1 MVSAL
6 DYKHAVLQGVRLVA
20 ALIAL
25 AGCAA
30 PRAAAAEV
38 EARLDPVAVSAGEGA
53 RLTLQIS
60 GGRASQP
67 EIAAV
72 ENLIVQPRGQSQ
84 NFQSI
89 NGQTTVSVTYNYV
102 VGSNVPGDYQI
113 PAIEVVVD
121 GQKYTTRPLKLK
133 VLDAAASQPPAG
145 LQPNAQGAQ
154 AAGNEAEETGEKRF
168 GFLTVSLVAND
179 RKHVYVGEI
188 APVCIQAWIPAE
200 ARAGLRSGIQPE
212 GQAFT
217 LHNVSSQPQQS
228 EMIKDGKRYLVV
240 TWYGGISATKAGKYP
255 ASLSVAASVAVR
267 DKSVQ
272 QPRRRRTGSPFD
284 DPFFDNIFDDMNA
297 PMIQKEVTL
306 KSDDQEIEVLPLPT
320 AGRPAGFTGAVG
332 DFKIDRAAIPAD
344 WKTGEPQQI
353 TARLSGTGNFAL
365 MNAPEITPPD
375 GWKTYPNKGEFTA
388 GDKASFSGTKSFQL
402 SAVPRTGGTREAAL
416 AFSFFDPNIGAYKTV
431 TSPVQKIQVTGADIV
446 DAPPAPEAAAKEPEK
461 TAGNL
466 VAQHLALTRRGALVP
481 LVARPAFVNLLGLAV
496 ALGALGLLGA
506 WLRRRWSD
514 PRRRAR
520 AAMEQATREAL
531 QAAARC
537 AASGD
542 VPGFFAAARLALQQR
557 LGLLW
562 NQPAAAITLA
572 EILARIPED
581 SPVVRLIREADLH
594 AYCPPTTG
602 DFQPHWQPLLQ
613 EALATLTPSAR

>member
-1 MVSAL
+1 MVSVLHYKQAAL
-6 DYKHAVLQGVRLVA
+6 KGVRLIA
-20 ALIAL
+20 ALLAV
-25 AGCAA
+25 AGCTA

-38 EARLDPVAVSAGEGA
+38 AAQLDRDSVSAGAGA

-60 GGRASQP
+60 GGRAGQP
-67 EIAAV
+67 EIPAV
-72 ENLIVQPRGQSQ
+72 ENLIVQPSGQSQ
-84 NFQSI
+84 KSQWI
-89 NGQTTVSVTYNYV
+89 NGQSTVSVTYNYV

-121 GQKYTTRPLKLK
+121 GQKLTTRPLKLK
-133 VLDAAASQPPAG
+133 VLGAEASQPPAG
-145 LQPNAQGAQ
+145 LQPNGQ
-154 AAGNEAEETGEKRF
+154 AAPAAGGEAEDTGGKRF
-168 GFLTVSLVAND
+168 GFLTVELAAND

-188 APVCIQAWIPAE
+188 APVRIQAWLPAE
-200 ARAGLRSGIQPE
+200 ARVQLRSGIQPE
-212 GQAFT
+212 GKGFT
-217 LHNVSSQPQQS
+217 LHNVSAQPQQAN
-228 EMIKDGKRYLVV
+228 EIKDGRRYLVV

-255 ASLSVAASVAVR
+255 ASLSVDATVAVR
-267 DKSVQ
+267 DKAAQ
-272 QPRRRRTGSPFD
+272 PPRRRRTGGPFD

-306 KSDDQEIEVLPLPT
+306 KSDDQEIEVRALPT
-320 AGRPAGFTGAVG
+320 AGCPAGFTGAVG
-332 DFKIDRAAIPAD
+332 DFKIESAAIPSN

-375 GWKTYPNKGEFTA
+375 GWKTYPTKGEFTA
-388 GDKASFSGTKSFQL
+388 GDEASFSGTKSFQL
-402 SAVPRTGGTREAAL
+402 SSVPRKGGAREAAL
-416 AFSFFDPNIGAYKTV
+416 AFSFFDPKIGTYKTV
-431 TSPVQKIQVTGADIV
+431 TSPVHKIQVAGEDIV
-446 DAPPAPEAAAKEPEK
+446 DAEPAPESVAKEPEK
-461 TAGNL
+461 PVGNL
-466 VAQHLALTRRGALVP
+466 VAQHLVMTRRGALVP
-481 LVARPAFVNLLGLAV
+481 LVARPAFARMLGLAA

-506 WLRRRWSD
+506 WLRRRLGD
-514 PRRRAR
+514 PLRRAR

-537 AASGD
+537 AAAHD

-581 SPVVRLIREADLH
+581 SPVVRLFREADLH
-594 AYCPPTTG
+594 AYCPPTAG

-613 EALATLTPSAR
+613 EALATLTQPAR